1 MIRRAAVALVFA
13 LATLVSSVGGT
24 MPAQADDSGVVHV
37 SAPHD
42 LLPFV
47 QALIARYET
56 TASTT
61 IAVSELPSN
70 AAAAALK
77 AGTVDIAFSDSAIAV
92 DGLDDIPMAGVPF
105 AVVVNPSA
113 GVSALSAANLHA
125 IFDRTATS
133 WSALGGAAIP
143 IVTIERPRLS
153 AVQKLVDRAFA
164 LDPKRPPSDAL
175 EEGSGSILADVRNT
189 PGAIGI
195 IALPFSGEIAGVGV
209 IPIDGAKPDAS
220 AIATKRYPLF
230 AYEHAVTVG
239 APTLAVSRLI
249 AYIRSRSSDWR
260 SAGFIPMRDLT
271 L

>member
-1 MIRRAAVALVFA
+1 MIRRATIVLASVLVALAGSAYQAVP
-13 LATLVSSVGGT
+13 V
-24 MPAQADDSGVVHV
+24 QADDSGVVHV

-47 QALIARYET
+47 QALVARYET

-92 DGLDDIPMAGVPF
+92 DGLDDIPMAGLPF

-125 IFDRTATS
+125 IFDRTVTS
-133 WSALGGAAIP
+133 WSAVGGAAVP

-153 AVQKLVDRAFA
+153 AVQKLVDRAFT

-175 EEGSGSILADVRNT
+175 EQGSGSILADVRNT

-195 IALPFSGEIAGVGV
+195 VALPFSGDIAGVGV
-209 IPIDGAKPDAS
+209 VPIDGAKPDAS
-220 AIATKRYPLF
+220 NIAAKHYPLF

-239 APTLAVSRLI
+239 APTLSVSRLI

>member
-1 MIRRAAVALVFA
+1 MIRRAALVLASVFTALS
-13 LATLVSSVGGT
+13 L
-24 MPAQADDSGVVHV
+24 PAQADDAGVIHV

-47 QALIARYET
+47 QRLVARYES
-56 TASTT
+56 TASST

-70 AAAAALK
+70 SAAAALK
-77 AGTVDIAFSDSAIAV
+77 AGSVDIAFSDSAIAV

-105 AVVVNPSA
+105 AVIVNPSA
-113 GVSALSAANLHA
+113 GVSALSVTNLHA
-125 IFDRTATS
+125 IFARTATS
-133 WSALGGAAIP
+133 WSAVGGAAVP

-153 AVQKLVDRAFA
+153 AVQQLVDRAFA

-175 EEGSGSILADVRNT
+175 EQGSGSILADVRST

-195 IALPFSGEIAGVGV
+195 VALPFSGEVTGVTIV
-209 IPIDGAKPDAS
+209 PIDGAEPDAS
-220 AIATKRYPLF
+220 AIAAKHYPLF

-249 AYIRSRSSDWR
+249 AYIRSRSTDWR
-260 SAGFIPMRDLT
+260 GAGFIPMRDLT

>member
-1 MIRRAAVALVFA
+1 MIRHVAFA
-13 LATLVSSVGGT
+13 LASLFIALAL
-24 MPAQADDSGVVHV
+24 PAQADDAGVIHV

-47 QALIARYET
+47 QALVARYET
-56 TASTT
+56 TAPTT

-70 AAAAALK
+70 AVAAALK
-77 AGTVDIAFSDSAIAV
+77 AGSVDIAFSDSAIAV

-125 IFDRTATS
+125 IFARTATS
-133 WSALGGAAIP
+133 WSAVGGAAIP

-153 AVQKLVDRAFA
+153 AVQHLVDRAFA
-164 LDPKRPPSDAL
+164 LDPKRPPADEL
-175 EEGSGSILADVRNT
+175 EQGSGSILADVHTT

-195 IALPFSGEIAGVGV
+195 VALPFAGDIAGVTV
-209 IPIDGAKPDAS
+209 VPIDGAKPEAG
-220 AIATKRYPLF
+220 AIAAKHYPLF

-249 AYIRSRSSDWR
+249 AYIRSRSGVWR

>member
-1 MIRRAAVALVFA
+1 MIRPAAFA
-13 LATLVSSVGGT
+13 LAALFAALAI
-24 MPAQADDSGVVHV
+24 PAQADDSGVIHV

-47 QALIARYET
+47 QRLVAHYEA
-56 TASTT
+56 TAPTT

-70 AAAAALK
+70 SAAAALK

-92 DGLDDIPMAGVPF
+92 DGLHDIPMAGVPF

-113 GVSALSAANLHA
+113 GVSALSSANLHA
-125 IFDRTATS
+125 IFARTATS
-133 WSALGGAAIP
+133 WSAVGGAAVP

-153 AVQKLVDRAFA
+153 AVQQLVDRAFA

-175 EEGSGSILADVRNT
+175 EQGSGSILADVRST

-195 IALPFSGEIAGVGV
+195 VALPFSGEVTGVTIV
-209 IPIDGAKPDAS
+209 PIDGAEPDAS
-220 AIATKRYPLF
+220 AIAAKHYPLF

-249 AYIRSRSSDWR
+249 AYIRSRSTDWR
-260 SAGFIPMRDLT
+260 GAGFIPMRDLT